1 MLDLESRQDILG
13 ITVFRDAD
21 NAEQFYH
28 LPGPPKISRDSGG
41 PMFDLMTY
49 RKGGAAGQTVASGFL
64 TMTVDVGLGELELSY
79 VDPGGDPD
87 FAQHEELLFD
97 DTAATQ
103 GQDWKVRLKDR
114 NARSYSYRVRGVP
127 PAGSEIAG
135 PVTSSESDLLL
146 IRPPVAG

>member
-28 LPGPPKISRDSGG
+28 LPGPSKISRAAGG

-49 RKGGAAGQTVASGFL
+49 RKGGTAGQTVLGSGTPAL
-64 TMTVDVGLGELELSY
+64 D
-79 VDPGGDPD
+79 GDNR
-87 FAQHEELLFD
+87 
-97 DTAATQ
+97 T
-103 GQDWKVRLKDR
+103 
-114 NARSYSYRVRGVP
+114 
-127 PAGSEIAG
+127 IAG
-135 PVTSSESDLLL
+135 PATSSASNLLL

>member
-49 RKGGAAGQTVASGFL
+49 RKGGAAGQTVVGGFL
-64 TMTVDVGLGELELSY
+64 TMTVDVGLGELEPRVL
-79 VDPGGDPD
+79 
-87 FAQHEELLFD
+87 A
-97 DTAATQ
+97 
-103 GQDWKVRLKDR
+103 
-114 NARSYSYRVRGVP
+114 RVRALGSTSLASVP
-127 PAGSEIAG
+127 YSKGSVRIIALDQGGGGGGAG
-135 PVTSSESDLLL
+135 PKFIETVLGSGTPALDGDNRTICPSSW
-146 IRPPVAG
+146 